1 MPIVTISRGSQSGG
15 VSLAERLHRILG
27 YPLLSQEAVVE
38 AAGRYGVDPDDI
50 VRGLELPPSFWE
62 RLTHR
67 KDRYILAMQ
76 ATLAE
81 LVEGDGN
88 GIYHGLAGQFL
99 LQGVPCVFKIRLI
112 APMGR
117 RVASAME
124 SLGLSREEAE
134 RRIATLDERRVR
146 WVRQLFDVDWH
157 DPLLYDMVVNLDH
170 VTVDTAAEAIA
181 EVLRREDYRSSPECL
196 EQVRNFALESRVRA
210 ELVFNSDLG
219 GDGVEIRVRNGG
231 VSLAGS
237 SLASRRAEVVEFV
250 RGVRGVR
257 RVEVEGEEQVLLPKT
272 SLGLGLS
279 AEDQQAGDVM
289 LPFGRYPTIHE
300 DVSLRDAVV
309 ALTASAVKFEDGH
322 TIRPRYL
329 LVLDRADELVGIVSR
344 RDLLKG
350 LSPQYQG
357 AERAEQAIRQL
368 VPYGDAPYEL
378 LNWTSLFTA
387 GAAAASRDPVRSVMG
402 RVRGFVRPGDPL
414 STVVATMIR
423 EGVDLVPVL
432 EGRRVAGV
440 VLMTNIFDLVAEYI
454 MEHGGRPPSP

>member
-38 AAGRYGVDPDDI
+38 AASRYGVDPDDV

-67 KDRYILAMQ
+67 KERYILAMQ

-112 APMGR
+112 APLKR
-117 RVASAME
+117 RVAATMD

-134 RRIATLDERRVR
+134 RRISTLDERRVR
-146 WVRQLFDVDWH
+146 WVRQMFDVDWH

-196 EQVRNFALESRVRA
+196 AEVRDFALVSRVRA

-219 GDGVEIRVRNGG
+219 GDGIEVKVRDGV
-231 VSLAGS
+231 VSLSGS
-237 SLASRRAEVVEFV
+237 SLASRRPEVVEFV

-257 RVEVEGEEQVLLPKT
+257 TVEVEGEEQVPLPKT

-279 AEDQQAGDVM
+279 AEDQQAGHVM
-289 LPFGRYPTIHE
+289 LPFSRYPTIHE
-300 DVSLRDAVV
+300 DVSLREAIV
-309 ALTASAVKFEDGH
+309 ALTASSVQFEDGH
-322 TIRPRYL
+322 LIRPRYL
-329 LVLDRADELVGIVSR
+329 LVLDRADELIGIVSR

-350 LSPQYQG
+350 LSPQFRG
-357 AERAEQAIRQL
+357 AERAEEAIRQL

-387 GAAAASRDPVRSVMG
+387 GAAAASKEPVRSVMG
-402 RVRGFVRPGDPL
+402 HVRGFVRPGDPL

-454 MEHGGRPPSP
+454 MEHGGRPPAS